1 MHWKFDMLHFYDK
14 HHPKYFLIWQRL
26 LGAIN
31 AAVSKR
37 LQHTL
42 KWNRS
47 QSKRRERKKYS
58 NGLADGICR

>member
-47 QSKRRERKKYS
+47 QSKRRERKK
-58 NGLADGICR
+58 I